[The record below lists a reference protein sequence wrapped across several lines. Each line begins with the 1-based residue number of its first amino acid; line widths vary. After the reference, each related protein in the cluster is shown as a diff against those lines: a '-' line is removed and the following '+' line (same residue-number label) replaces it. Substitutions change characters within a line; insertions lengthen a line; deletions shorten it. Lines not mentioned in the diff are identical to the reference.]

1 MGISN
6 VTIKLNIGILNFVI
20 IRLKIQLD
28 LVVWKVSLFSE
39 VGYTLERAVKLGIN
53 DKGLNADGNVSMI

>member
-1 MGISN
+1 M
-6 VTIKLNIGILNFVI
+6 I

-39 VGYTLERAVKLGIN
+39 VGYTLESAVKLGIN
-53 DKGLNADGNVSMI
+53 DKGLNADGNVSMIKIKI